1 MNIPQHYIPKVLSTR
16 DKKTQKS
23 HIKKL
28 KKNYTQKRYLNRPKL
43 KSFKSK
49 ESPHIIRAK
58 KLYKVRV
65 IKPSKELA
73 RKTKCSLGTLRKIAK
88 KGKGAYY
95 SSGSRPNQ
103 TAHSW
108 ARARLASAV
117 SGGNASISDYHLLQK
132 GCKPA
137 SKALRLARKTCK
149 KQNKKCVQKHI

>member
-1 MNIPQHYIPKVLSTR
+1 MNIPQHYIPKGLTKKDR
-16 DKKTQKS
+16 KTQKA
-23 HIKKL
+23 HIEKL
-28 KKNYTQKRYLNRPKL
+28 RKSYRRNRYLNRPKL

-49 ESPHIIRAK
+49 ESPHVVRAK
-58 KLYKVRV
+58 KMYRV
-65 IKPSKELA
+65 STIQPSKELA
-73 RKTKCSLGTLRKIAK
+73 QKTKCSLGTLRKISK

-117 SGGNASISDYHLLQK
+117 SGGNASISDYHLLSK
-132 GCKPA
+132 GCKPS
-137 SKALRLARKTCK
+137 SKALRLANKTCK

>member
-1 MNIPQHYIPKVLSTR
+1 MNIPQHYIPNVLSTR
-16 DKKTQKS
+16 DKKTQKA

-28 KKNYTQKRYLNRPKL
+28 KQNYRHNRFINRPKL
-43 KSFKSK
+43 KSFKSR
-49 ESPHIIRAK
+49 ESPHIVRAK
-58 KLYKVRV
+58 KMYKLRV
-65 IKPSKELA
+65 IKPSKTLA
-73 RKTKCSLGTLRKIAK
+73 RKTQCSLGTLRKIAK

-117 SGGNASISDYHLLQK
+117 SGGNASISDYHLLSK
-132 GCKPA
+132 GCKPS

-149 KQNKKCVQKHI
+149 KQNKKCVRKHI